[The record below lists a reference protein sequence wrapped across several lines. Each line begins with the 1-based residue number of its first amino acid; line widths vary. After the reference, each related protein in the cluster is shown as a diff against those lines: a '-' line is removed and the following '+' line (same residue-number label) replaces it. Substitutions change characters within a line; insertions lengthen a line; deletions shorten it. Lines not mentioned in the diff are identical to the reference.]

1 MITLHRIAA
10 KTKPRQKE
18 HRSDAEYTI
27 RLNQGESVQ
36 KNQITGQNHGKSKAS
51 LASFY

>member
-1 MITLHRIAA
+1 MITLHRVAA

-18 HRSDAEYTI
+18 HKSHAEYTI

-36 KNQITGQNHGKSKAS
+36 KTR
-51 LASFY
+51 